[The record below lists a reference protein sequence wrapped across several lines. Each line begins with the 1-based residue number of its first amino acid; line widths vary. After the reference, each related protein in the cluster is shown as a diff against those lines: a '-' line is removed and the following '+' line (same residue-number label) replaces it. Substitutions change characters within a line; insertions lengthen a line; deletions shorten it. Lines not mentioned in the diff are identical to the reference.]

1 MKPQQSG
8 YIFAILAFVVFASQD
23 AISKH
28 LAGTYHPILITFIR
42 YWAFAIFALVIA
54 SRSPGGLR
62 AAVRTRHPYLQVFRG
77 ALLAIQ
83 IAVTIGAF
91 AEAGLIHS
99 QAIFAASPLL
109 VALLSVPVLGE
120 QVGWRRMVAI
130 GVGLVGVMIILKP
143 EGSGF
148 DQRLFLPLLNAV
160 LSAIYSVTTRLVSRD
175 DAAGTSFFYL
185 GVVGCLAMTTVGPLY
200 WQPIAGKDWFWMGVV
215 SVTGMTSHYFLIRAY
230 NTLDAIQV
238 QPISYFQLVWA
249 SMLGVVIFN
258 ESLHWN
264 IVLGSLIVVGAGLFT
279 IWREAI
285 RQRRDRREQS

>member
-1 MKPQQSG
+1 MNAQKSG
-8 YIFAILAFVVFASQD
+8 YIFAILAFIVFASQD

-28 LAGTYHPILITFIR
+28 LASIYHPVLITFIR
-42 YWAFAIFALVIA
+42 YWAFAAFAVAIA
-54 SRSPGGLR
+54 SRSPGGLKR
-62 AAVRTRHPYLQVFRG
+62 AVRTRHPYLQVFRG
-77 ALLAIQ
+77 LLLAVQ

-91 AEAGLIHS
+91 AEAGLIRS

-120 QVGWRRMVAI
+120 HVGWRRILAI

-143 EGSGF
+143 DASGF
-148 DQRLFLPLLNAV
+148 DHRLFLPIVNAV
-160 LSAIYSVTTRLVSRD
+160 LSAIYSVTTRLVGRD

-185 GVVGCLAMTTVGPLY
+185 GVVGCLAMATAGPFY
-200 WQPIAGKDWFWMGVV
+200 WQPIAGKDWLWIAVV

-238 QPISYFQLVWA
+238 QPISYFQLVWG

-264 IVLGSLIVVGAGLFT
+264 IILGSLIVVGAGLFT

-285 RQRRDRREQS
+285 RQRRDRRHQS